1 MGITAREKPA
11 RLPEKLLQIRN
22 ALGLSQNE
30 MLRRLGLGES
40 YFRSSISGYE
50 LGTRETPLPVLLR
63 YARIACVYVDAL
75 IDDEI
80 DLPKKLPA
88 DSRYEWALPHSIRR

>member
-1 MGITAREKPA
+1 MGITAREKPT
-11 RLPEKLLQIRN
+11 RLPEKLLQIRK

-30 MLRRLGLGES
+30 MLRRLGLGEG

-63 YARIACVYVDAL
+63 YARTAGVYVDAL

-80 DLPKKLPA
+80 DLPKRLPA
-88 DSRYEWALPHSIRR
+88 DSRYEWTLRRTHTP

>member
-1 MGITAREKPA
+1 MGITAREKPT

-22 ALGLSQNE
+22 ALELSQNE
-30 MLRRLGLGES
+30 MLRRLGLGEG

-63 YARIACVYVDAL
+63 YGRIAGVYVDAL

-80 DLPKKLPA
+80 DLPKQLPA
-88 DSRYEWALPHSIRR
+88 SSNYKWALPHRHNR